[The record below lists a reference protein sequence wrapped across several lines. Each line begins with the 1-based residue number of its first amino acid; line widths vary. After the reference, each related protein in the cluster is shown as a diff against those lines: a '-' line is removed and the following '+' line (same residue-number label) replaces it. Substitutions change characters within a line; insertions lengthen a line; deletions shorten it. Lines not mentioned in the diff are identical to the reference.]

1 MAENV
6 EQGNFVQVHYT
17 GTFDDGTVFD
27 SSDGKD
33 PLEVLAGNGML
44 IKGFD
49 DALMGMKDGEEKEIT
64 IEPKDAY
71 GEPNEMLVQKIPRK
85 ELSDEI
91 TPEVGMVLGVKA
103 PTGQV
108 FPATIK
114 EVNDE
119 EILLDANHPLAGK
132 TLHFKLQLVAHRVPT
147 EEDMAKFA
155 PHDHGHSCSCGSEEG
170 ESCGDNCS
178 CDHDHDHDHA
188 HDHN

>member
-1 MAENV
+1 MAEKV
-6 EQGNFVQVHYT
+6 ENGNFVQVHYT
-17 GTFDDGTVFD
+17 GTFDDNTVFD

-49 DALMGMKDGEEKEIT
+49 EALIGMKDGDKKEIT
-64 IEPKDAY
+64 VEAKDAY

-85 ELSDEI
+85 ELSPEI

-114 EVNDE
+114 EVNDD

-132 TLHFKLQLVAHRVPT
+132 TLHFKLELISHREPT
-147 EEDMAKFA
+147 SEDLAKFA
-155 PHDHGHSCSCGSEEG
+155 PPPSSCGCGDGSCGSDEG
-170 ESCGDNCS
+170 ESCGDS
-178 CDHDHDHDHA
+178 CNHDHSHE
-188 HDHN
+188 